1 MRSEIVWLSS
11 TIVMSTLVDCICG
24 VWNLRSLSSASTR
37 DAVSRELQSMS
48 NCEMSFPVF
57 LPLASVCSMLG
68 VKYSIECWRR
78 KFLSGLS
85 LFGVP
90 ACLPPS
96 RPRPS
101 PFCLGI
107 VLFFVGCTFFVADTK
122 LNVWVRIYGII
133 FVAVEYVVFNVKL
146 LILCLVV

>member
-24 VWNLRSLSSASTR
+24 VWNFRSLSSASTR

-48 NCEMSFPVF
+48 NCEMSFPVL
-57 LPLASVCSMLG
+57 LPLSSVCSMLG

-101 PFCLGI
+101 PFCLGM

-122 LNVWVRIYGII
+122 LNVWVRSYGII
-133 FVAVEYVVFNVKL
+133 FVAVE
-146 LILCLVV
+146 

>member
-1 MRSEIVWLSS
+1 MSSPAARRAMRSEIVWLSS

-24 VWNLRSLSSASTR
+24 VWNFRSLSSASTR
-37 DAVSRELQSMS
+37 DAVSRQLQSMS
-48 NCEMSFPVF
+48 NCEMSFPVL
-57 LPLASVCSMLG
+57 LPLSSVCSMLG

-101 PFCLGI
+101 PFCLGM

-133 FVAVEYVVFNVKL
+133 FVAVE
-146 LILCLVV
+146 

>member
-24 VWNLRSLSSASTR
+24 VWNFRSLSSASTR
-37 DAVSRELQSMS
+37 DAVSRQLQSMS
-48 NCEMSFPVF
+48 NCEMSFPVL

-101 PFCLGI
+101 PFCLGMM
-107 VLFFVGCTFFVADTK
+107 VLFLLVVHFFADTK

-133 FVAVEYVVFNVKL
+133 FVAVE
-146 LILCLVV
+146 

>member
-48 NCEMSFPVF
+48 NCEMSFPVL
-57 LPLASVCSMLG
+57 LPLSSVCSMLG

-101 PFCLGI
+101 PFCLGM

-133 FVAVEYVVFNVKL
+133 FVAVE
-146 LILCLVV
+146 